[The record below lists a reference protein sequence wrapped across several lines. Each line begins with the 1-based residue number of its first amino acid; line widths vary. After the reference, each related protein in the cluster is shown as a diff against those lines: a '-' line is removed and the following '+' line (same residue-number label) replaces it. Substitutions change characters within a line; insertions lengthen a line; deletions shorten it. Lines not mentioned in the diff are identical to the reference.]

1 MKQLLTLIFLFISL
15 NTNAQFFKKIFKY
28 STVYTSG
35 HITMPLIEDRKEFFV
50 TQAGE
55 VQDITIEPKFD
66 YRYSIGWR
74 KLARFD
80 YENRQ
85 NQFYDGSEKQVT
97 LSAGVGNV
105 DNWEWL
111 FNYDWAR
118 RMGHEFNNQR
128 YFLRYLGPWYI
139 IKGEMREEGAINFN
153 YTAADVRLRL
163 PIGEKFN
170 LSLGGIYRTSD
181 KVFGLN
187 PIEEYLVPEDV
198 NWWDLA
204 YDYEY
209 TDYFYLINDGD
220 SWDWYWEDKD
230 GNRVADTDLDFRKHV
245 YKDIVNDY
253 NREVFEGIDNMAY
266 LSMIAGY
273 DFYHYTDNFWIH
285 NYLSI
290 MPFHKQVK
298 GNKDLGYSTFYA
310 IENEDKQHWLDYQA
324 GLVVGLKIKR
334 WFGVFAEGEYSKLWD
349 KDIYNAKVGFNV
361 NFR

>member
-1 MKQLLTLIFLFISL
+1 MKQLLTLLFLVIST
-15 NTNAQFFKKIFKY
+15 NANAQFFKKIFKY
-28 STVYTSG
+28 STIYTSG
-35 HITMPLIEDRKEFFV
+35 NISMPLIEDTKEFYV
-50 TQAGE
+50 TQEGE
-55 VQDITIEPKFD
+55 VRDITKEPKFD
-66 YRYSIGWR
+66 YRYSVGWR

-85 NQFYDGSEKQVT
+85 NEFYDGSEKQVT

-139 IKGEMREEGAINFN
+139 IKGEVREEGAINFN
-153 YTAADVRLRL
+153 YAAADIRGRLK
-163 PIGEKFN
+163 IGDKFN

-187 PIEEYLVPEDV
+187 PIEEYLAQDDV

-204 YDYEY
+204 YDYDY
-209 TDYFYLINDGD
+209 TDHFYLINGGE
-220 SWDWYWEDKD
+220 SYDWFWEDED
-230 GNRVADTDLDFRKHV
+230 GNKVADTDLEFRKHV

-253 NREVFEGIDNMAY
+253 NREVFSGIGSMAY
-266 LSMIAGY
+266 LSLIAGY

-290 MPFHKQVK
+290 MPLHKQIK
-298 GNKDLGYSTFYA
+298 GDENFGYSTFYA
-310 IENEDKQHWLDYQA
+310 VENDNKKHWLDYQA

-334 WFGVFAEGEYSKLWD
+334 WFGIFAEGEYSKLWD